1 MKTFCTLIAQ
11 ERKQAPLTKV
21 SISFAATS
29 NIRKINSIQIFWPAI
44 TYRIMQFYKPRN
56 WARSIQPKIS
66 VSPIHIW
73 KPWIDWMR
81 VLDQNDKIS
90 DYLIRKSNLI
100 SSEDGENQNEK
111 KNHYHILLPKC
122 QYKTS
127 KSSIHFKNL
136 NVGIQFNSK
145 QYC

>member
-1 MKTFCTLIAQ
+1 
-11 ERKQAPLTKV
+11 
-21 SISFAATS
+21 
-29 NIRKINSIQIFWPAI
+29 
-44 TYRIMQFYKPRN
+44 MQFYKPRN

-111 KNHYHILLPKC
+111 KNH
-122 QYKTS
+122 
-127 KSSIHFKNL
+127 SIIFCFL
-136 NVGIQFNSK
+136 NVNTKRQNHPYILK
-145 QYC
+145 I